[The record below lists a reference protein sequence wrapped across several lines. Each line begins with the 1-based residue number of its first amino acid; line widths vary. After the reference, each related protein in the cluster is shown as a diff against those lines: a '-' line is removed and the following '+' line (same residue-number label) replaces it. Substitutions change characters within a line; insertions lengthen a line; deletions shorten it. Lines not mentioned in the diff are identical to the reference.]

1 MSISGEHNRLACS
14 GDGSAKVRTGKLLV
28 AALACALSLVL
39 VLLALPIRAFA
50 LQPPDTSKNCTLS
63 AECLASGKAVTGLRL
78 SLYRV
83 ALFGS
88 DGGFELT
95 ESYQA
100 SGVDVS
106 APSKAS
112 EWAEAAAKLE
122 RYAQDNSL
130 LPFVTAASSSA
141 GVVSF
146 SSLPAGLYLTTG
158 ATGYVGDTP
167 YSCAAFLVSVP
178 GQAAGE
184 SDWNYHVAVEPKFQQ
199 GQIAPNETGTATL
212 PSILSKTGD
221 SPHLF
226 LAAALSVAALFLASI
241 AWRRLQLRRPDGQ
254 RKTYETQ

>member
-1 MSISGEHNRLACS
+1 MPMFGEHNCLVCS
-14 GDGSAKVRTGKLLV
+14 GDGSAKACTRKLLV
-28 AALACALSLVL
+28 AALACALSLAL
-39 VLLALPIRAFA
+39 ALLALPMRAFA

-83 ALFGS
+83 ASFGS
-88 DGGFELT
+88 DGNFELT

-100 SGVDVS
+100 SGVDVG

-112 EWAEAAAKLE
+112 EWAEAAANLE
-122 RYAQDNSL
+122 SYVQRNSL

-146 SSLPAGLYLTTG
+146 SSLPAGLYLATG

-167 YSCAAFLVSVP
+167 YGCAAFLVSVP

-199 GQIAPNETGTATL
+199 GQITPSETGTAAL
-212 PSILSKTGD
+212 PSILGKTGD
-221 SPHLF
+221 SPQLF
-226 LAAALSVAALFLASI
+226 LAAALFFGALFLASM
-241 AWRRLQLRRPDGQ
+241 AWRRRRA
-254 RKTYETQ
+254 R

>member
-1 MSISGEHNRLACS
+1 MLTLGEHNRLACCW
-14 GDGSAKVRTGKLLV
+14 GGSAEACARKLLA
-28 AALACALSLVL
+28 AALACMLSLML
-39 VLLALPIRAFA
+39 VLLAVPACAFA

-63 AECLASGKAVTGLRL
+63 AECLAAGKAITGLRL

-83 ALFGS
+83 ASFGS
-88 DGGFELT
+88 DGNFELT

-100 SGVDVS
+100 SGVDVG

-122 RYAQDNSL
+122 CYTQDNSL

-146 SSLPAGLYLTTG
+146 SSLPAGLYLATS

-199 GQIAPNETGTATL
+199 GEITPSETGTATL
-212 PSILSKTGD
+212 PSILGKTGD
-221 SPHLF
+221 GPQLY
-226 LAAALSVAALFLASI
+226 LAAALFFGALVLVVVC
-241 AWRRLQLRRPDGQ
+241 WLRRPDGQ
-254 RKTYETQ
+254 RTAYETQ